1 MEQSTPK
8 RSGIPRLSRLPVL
21 RTKSSQVFTATTTQ
35 YQPPDIPDNYRP
47 AAATP
52 KLQKR
57 ASAASLLKAQAQAQ
71 TKDLAASTTTR
82 PRPALPAG
90 TRSYDRPSTGILRG
104 LARPGSRGNQQRTQ
118 VAKCVPQTEDE
129 ENQDHLTSLNG
140 FIRAASRQGSYD
152 DSSPID
158 YPSPSPLDEDRTE
171 LFRPRDRNK
180 PRPSL
185 SERTMESLQTLPST
199 PSAKDR
205 RRSSF
210 FAPVESPMGPPLRPA
225 SALSRNGSNISS
237 RPGTSD
243 GSFTKPNR
251 PASPA
256 KSRGPASAKPA
267 AKTTNGGGLGF
278 GFTSTAA
285 SANGK
290 RRSVSTALTLNGGG
304 SHGLGNGNGM
314 GQMGPPLRSPSPAK
328 RPITNG
334 SLGGG
339 RSPSPAK
346 RPAAPMSNGVGGGR
360 SPSPS
365 KRPAPT
371 TTNGTSGR
379 SPSKP
384 LVGSKTLS
392 ARPSNPR
399 AGLGDLFGPRVNG
412 TAPAPSVKVGGGERK
427 TKTSGTPAK
436 RVASNPTSS
445 TALREQIAAAK
456 AAARKEKEKAKMDS
470 PQQQTS
476 HSERFEDF
484 GTTTADPFNLAPK
497 DPKHVLRNRIKT
509 AWTDGKLNIAG
520 LALKS
525 IPDEVLGMFDAKA
538 METAGVN
545 WAEVVDLTKLLAA
558 DNELEELGESVFP
571 DRPAETWAEADGEGM
586 GTSPFG
592 GLEVMDLHGNHL
604 GSLPMG
610 MRRMERLTKLDL
622 SHNKL
627 ENGCLEIV
635 AEISS
640 LKELRLGHNNLSG
653 NFPSTV
659 CGGLRGLEVL
669 DLKANR
675 ILSLPDAMRELVGL
689 RVLDVGGNQLT
700 TLPMEALQQLPLM
713 ELDASHNA
721 LIGSLFP
728 LGGVG
733 GHETLQVLNIANNSL
748 AALTFSG
755 EVGFPRLKVL
765 DVTNNHFTG
774 LPAMGGWVELATLT
788 AGDNKITEVP
798 EAFTGLRKL
807 RTVNFTGNELRLLD
821 PEIARMESL
830 EVLILAANPMR
841 EKKYLSMT
849 AADIKKDLRSKL
861 EPEDDEVSEPE
872 TVIGPTGSHLGAS
885 MWAVQGNGVLDLAS
899 SKLSDDVNDRL
910 GSTLRTEEVRELRL
924 QSNALT
930 SVPPALWLGQD
941 LRILDLSNNPFGSED
956 YFSAELELPVL
967 QELNLSHCRLAT
979 LEPLMSQLTAPG
991 LRTINLTANKLSGA
1005 VPGLRITYPAL
1016 TTLHARDNRF
1026 ESVTA
1031 DALRGFVTV
1040 DLGGNSLQGL
1050 PAELGLLWDE
1060 GLRHLDVS
1068 GNAFRVPNYQVL
1080 GKGTEAVC
1088 RWLRGRIV
1096 DGEGGRSLDMATDT
1110 VVFAVEVTAGGH
1122 YAMQPGLGTFWS
1134 QCCSTRPLQSSNEHT
1149 ILSSKMCLFV
1159 IKHWEPCLH
1168 MRGRC
1173 VDQCNTNLA
1182 TPGVMADDCAER
1194 REVYLDEPESGACP
1208 ICQRRKAST
1217 AHIVTGG
1224 QSIRSPTASVQRPAF
1239 IRSPSTAGS
1248 TITGISMCEIG
1259 RCDFHDIAA
1268 NGLQCGLCDRIIGR
1282 TDDESVAGT
1291 IERDFYGSPLSEGTV
1306 VSSIRESSGE
1316 DGVYQRWLSE
1326 QETVSRTTTRP
1337 ANTPASPD
1345 YSTPGTT
1352 STAAAWQD
1360 REEALNEA
1368 RVQELSRNF

>member
-21 RTKSSQVFTATTTQ
+21 RTKSSQVVSTTTTH

-71 TKDLAASTTTR
+71 TKDLASSTTTR

-90 TRSYDRPSTGILRG
+90 TRSYDRPATGTLRG
-104 LARPGSRGNQQRTQ
+104 LARPGSRGNQQRTT
-118 VAKCVPQTEDE
+118 VAKRTPQTEDE

-140 FIRAASRQGSYD
+140 FRAASRQGSYD

-158 YPSPSPLDEDRTE
+158 YPSPSPMDEDRTE

-225 SALSRNGSNISS
+225 SSLSRNGSNISS

-243 GSFTKPNR
+243 GSLTKPSATR

-256 KSRGPASAKPA
+256 KTRAPGSAKPA
-267 AKTTNGGGLGF
+267 SKVNGTGLGF
-278 GFTSTAA
+278 GFAPA

-304 SHGLGNGNGM
+304 SHGFGNGNGM
-314 GQMGPPLRSPSPAK
+314 GQMGPPRSPSPAK
-328 RPITNG
+328 RPIPNGNG
-334 SLGGG
+334 SVGG

-346 RPAAPMSNGVGGGR
+346 RSAPIINGSVGGR

-384 LVGSKTLS
+384 LAGSKTLS

-399 AGLGDLFGPRVNG
+399 AGLADLFGPRVHG
-412 TAPAPSVKVGGGERK
+412 TAPTASAKVGGGERK
-427 TKTSGTPAK
+427 TKPSGTPAK

-456 AAARKEKEKAKMDS
+456 AAARKEKAKMDS
-470 PQQQTS
+470 PQQADRGQQ
-476 HSERFEDF
+476 FEDF
-484 GTTTADPFNLAPK
+484 SGTTADPFNLAPK
-497 DPKHVLRNRIKT
+497 DPKHVLRNRIKA

-520 LALKS
+520 LTLKS

-558 DNELEELGESVFP
+558 DNELEDLGNGVFP
-571 DRPAETWAEADGEGM
+571 DRAAETWAEADGEGM

-635 AEISS
+635 ADISS
-640 LKELRLGHNNLSG
+640 LRELRLGHNNLSG

-675 ILSLPDAMRELVGL
+675 LLSLPDAMRELVGL

-700 TLPMEALQQLPLM
+700 TLPMEALQMLPLL
-713 ELDASHNA
+713 ELDAGSNA

-774 LPAMGGWVELATLT
+774 LPAMGGWTELATLT
-788 AGDNKITEVP
+788 AGDNKITEIP
-798 EAFTGLRKL
+798 EGFTGLRKL
-807 RTVNFTGNELRLLD
+807 RTVNLTGNELRLLD

-849 AADIKKDLRSKL
+849 TADIKKDLRSKL

-899 SKLSDDVNDRL
+899 LKLSDDVNDRL

-924 QSNALT
+924 QCNALT

-941 LRILDLSNNPFGSED
+941 LRILDLSNNPFRSED

-979 LEPLMSQLTAPG
+979 LEPLMSQLTAPA

-1005 VPGLRITYPAL
+1005 VPVLRQTYPAL

-1088 RWLRGRIV
+1088 RWLKGRIV

-1110 VVFAVEVTAGGH
+1110 VVFAVAVLAGGH
-1122 YAMQPGLGTFWS
+1122 YAMQPGLGTYWA

-1149 ILSSKMCLFV
+1149 VLISNMCLFV

-1194 REVYLDEPESGACP
+1194 REVYLDDPEPGACP
-1208 ICQRRKAST
+1208 ICQRRDALEQHT
-1217 AHIVTGG
+1217 VTGG
-1224 QSIRSPTASVQRPAF
+1224 QSIRSPTASLRRPTF
-1239 IRSPSTAGS
+1239 VRSPSTAGS

-1268 NGLQCGLCDRIIGR
+1268 NGLQCGLCDRVIGR

-1291 IERDFYGSPLSEGTV
+1291 TERGFYGSPLIEGTV
-1306 VSSIRESSGE
+1306 VSSIHEGSGE
-1316 DGVYQRWLSE
+1316 DEVNQRWLSD
-1326 QETVSRTTTRP
+1326 QETPSRTTTRP
-1337 ANTPASPD
+1337 ANTQASPD

-1352 STAAAWQD
+1352 PTAAAWQD

-1368 RVQELSRNF
+1368 REQDVSRNF

>member
-21 RTKSSQVFTATTTQ
+21 RTKSSQVFTTTTTQ

-71 TKDLAASTTTR
+71 TKDLAASTSTR

-90 TRSYDRPSTGILRG
+90 TRSYDRPSTGTLR
-104 LARPGSRGNQQRTQ
+104 RPGSRGNQLRTT
-118 VAKCVPQTEDE
+118 VAKRTPQTEDE

-140 FIRAASRQGSYD
+140 FRAASRQGSYD

-158 YPSPSPLDEDRTE
+158 YPSPSPMDEDRTE

-210 FAPVESPMGPPLRPA
+210 FAPVESPMGPPLRPT
-225 SALSRNGSNISS
+225 SALSRNGSS

-243 GSFTKPNR
+243 GSFGKLAAR
-251 PASPA
+251 PVSPA
-256 KSRGPASAKPA
+256 KTRGPGSAKPA
-267 AKTTNGGGLGF
+267 AKVANGSGGLGF
-278 GFTSTAA
+278 GFAPA

-304 SHGLGNGNGM
+304 SHGFGSGIGNGL
-314 GQMGPPLRSPSPAK
+314 GQMGPPPRSPSPAK
-328 RPITNG
+328 RPIANG
-334 SLGGG
+334 SVGG

-346 RPAAPMSNGVGGGR
+346 RPVTNGSLGGGR

-384 LVGSKTLS
+384 LGVSKTLS

-399 AGLGDLFGPRVNG
+399 AGLADLFGPRVNG
-412 TAPAPSVKVGGGERK
+412 TAPKTGGTGRTVKPAA
-427 TKTSGTPAK
+427 TPAK

-470 PQQQTS
+470 PQQAS
-476 HSERFEDF
+476 HSQQFEEF
-484 GTTTADPFNLAPK
+484 ETTTMAGHGDPFNLAPK
-497 DPKHVLRNRIKT
+497 DPKHVLRNRIKA

-520 LALKS
+520 LALKD

-558 DNELEELGESVFP
+558 DNELEELGEGVFP
-571 DRPAETWAEADGEGM
+571 DRAAETWAEAEDGGVA
-586 GTSPFG
+586 SPFG

-604 GSLPMG
+604 GGLPMG

-640 LKELRLGHNNLSG
+640 LRELRLGHNNLSG

-659 CGGLRGLEVL
+659 CGGLRGLEIL

-675 ILSLPDAMRELVGL
+675 LLSLPDAMRELVGL

-700 TLPMEALQQLPLM
+700 TLPMEALQMLPLL
-713 ELDASHNA
+713 ELDAGSNA

-728 LGGVG
+728 LGGTG

-788 AGDNKITEVP
+788 AGDNKITEIP
-798 EAFTGLRKL
+798 GGFTGLRKL
-807 RTVNFTGNELRLLD
+807 RTVNFTGNELRLPD
-821 PEIARMESL
+821 PEIGRMESL
-830 EVLILAANPMR
+830 EVLILAANPVR

-941 LRILDLSNNPFGSED
+941 LRILDLSSNPFRSED

-979 LEPLMSQLTAPG
+979 LEPLISQLTAPA

-1005 VPGLRITYPAL
+1005 VPVLRQTYPAL

-1096 DGEGGRSLDMATDT
+1096 DGEGGRRG
-1110 VVFAVEVTAGGH
+1110 EK
-1122 YAMQPGLGTFWS
+1122 
-1134 QCCSTRPLQSSNEHT
+1134 STLT
-1149 ILSSKMCLFV
+1149 ILNQMRARSVREGRRPQNISS
-1159 IKHWEPCLH
+1159 
-1168 MRGRC
+1168 R
-1173 VDQCNTNLA
+1173 A
-1182 TPGVMADDCAER
+1182 ADPSDHQ
-1194 REVYLDEPESGACP
+1194 
-1208 ICQRRKAST
+1208 QRVFDDRT
-1217 AHIVTGG
+1217 FT
-1224 QSIRSPTASVQRPAF
+1224 
-1239 IRSPSTAGS
+1239 RSPSTAGS

-1268 NGLQCGLCDRIIGR
+1268 NGLQCGLCDRIVGR

-1306 VSSIRESSGE
+1306 VSSIHEGSGE
-1316 DGVYQRWLSE
+1316 DEVYQRWLSR
-1326 QETVSRTTTRP
+1326 QETVSRTTART

-1368 RVQELSRNF
+1368 RAQDVSRNF

>member
-21 RTKSSQVFTATTTQ
+21 RTKSSQVFTTTTTH

-90 TRSYDRPSTGILRG
+90 TRSYDRPSTGTLRG
-104 LARPGSRGNQQRTQ
+104 LTRPSSRGNQQRTQ
-118 VAKCVPQTEDE
+118 VAKRAPQTEDE

-140 FIRAASRQGSYD
+140 FRAASRQGSYD

-225 SALSRNGSNISS
+225 SALSRNGSS

-243 GSFTKPNR
+243 GSFPKPNR

-267 AKTTNGGGLGF
+267 SKVNGTGLGF
-278 GFTSTAA
+278 GFAPA

-304 SHGLGNGNGM
+304 SHGFGNGNGI
-314 GQMGPPLRSPSPAK
+314 GQMGPPRSPSPTK
-328 RPITNG
+328 RPMTNG
-334 SLGGG
+334 SLGDG

-346 RPAAPMSNGVGGGR
+346 RPAPITNGSVGGGR

-365 KRPAPT
+365 KRSAPT
-371 TTNGTSGR
+371 SNGTSGR
-379 SPSKP
+379 SPAKP

-399 AGLGDLFGPRVNG
+399 AGLADLFGPRVNG
-412 TAPAPSVKVGGGERK
+412 TAPKTGGTGRTVKPAA
-427 TKTSGTPAK
+427 TPAK

-476 HSERFEDF
+476 HSEGFEDF

-497 DPKHVLRNRIKT
+497 DPKHVLRNRIKA

-520 LALKS
+520 LTLKS

-538 METAGVN
+538 MEVAGVN

-558 DNELEELGESVFP
+558 DNELEELGKGVFP
-571 DRPAETWAEADGEGM
+571 DRPAETWAEAENGGVA
-586 GTSPFG
+586 SPFG

-604 GSLPMG
+604 GGLPMG

-635 AEISS
+635 AEIAS

-675 ILSLPDAMRELVGL
+675 LLSLPDAMRELVGL

-700 TLPMEALQQLPLM
+700 TLPMEALQMLPLL
-713 ELDASHNA
+713 ELDAGSNA

-755 EVGFPRLKVL
+755 EVGFPRLKLL

-774 LPAMGGWVELATLT
+774 LPDMGGWVELATLT
-788 AGDNKITEVP
+788 TGDNKITEVP
-798 EAFTGLRKL
+798 EGFTGLRKL

-821 PEIARMESL
+821 PEMARMESL
-830 EVLILAANPMR
+830 EVLVLAANPMR

-849 AADIKKDLRSKL
+849 AADIKEDLRSKL
-861 EPEDDEVSEPE
+861 EPEEDEVSEPE

-885 MWAVQGNGVLDLAS
+885 MWAVQGNGLLDLAS
-899 SKLSDDVNDRL
+899 LKLSDDVNDRL

-924 QSNALT
+924 QLNALT

-979 LEPLMSQLTAPG
+979 LEPLMSQLTAPA

-1005 VPGLRITYPAL
+1005 VPGLRRTYPAL

-1031 DALRGFVTV
+1031 DALRGLVTV

-1096 DGEGGRSLDMATDT
+1096 DGEGGRVSE
-1110 VVFAVEVTAGGH
+1110 VE
-1122 YAMQPGLGTFWS
+1122 
-1134 QCCSTRPLQSSNEHT
+1134 
-1149 ILSSKMCLFV
+1149 
-1159 IKHWEPCLH
+1159 
-1168 MRGRC
+1168 
-1173 VDQCNTNLA
+1173 
-1182 TPGVMADDCAER
+1182 
-1194 REVYLDEPESGACP
+1194 
-1208 ICQRRKAST
+1208 
-1217 AHIVTGG
+1217 
-1224 QSIRSPTASVQRPAF
+1224 
-1239 IRSPSTAGS
+1239 
-1248 TITGISMCEIG
+1248 
-1259 RCDFHDIAA
+1259 
-1268 NGLQCGLCDRIIGR
+1268 
-1282 TDDESVAGT
+1282 
-1291 IERDFYGSPLSEGTV
+1291 
-1306 VSSIRESSGE
+1306 
-1316 DGVYQRWLSE
+1316 
-1326 QETVSRTTTRP
+1326 
-1337 ANTPASPD
+1337 
-1345 YSTPGTT
+1345 
-1352 STAAAWQD
+1352 
-1360 REEALNEA
+1360 
-1368 RVQELSRNF
+1368 

>member
-1 MEQSTPK
+1 MEQFTPK
-8 RSGIPRLSRLPVL
+8 KPSGIPRLSRLPVL
-21 RTKSSQVFTATTTQ
+21 RTKSSQVFSTTTTQ

-71 TKDLAASTTTR
+71 TKDLASFTTTR
-82 PRPALPAG
+82 PRPVLPAG
-90 TRSYDRPSTGILRG
+90 TRSYDRPATGTLRG
-104 LARPGSRGNQQRTQ
+104 LARPGSRGNQQRAQ
-118 VAKCVPQTEDE
+118 VAKRAPQTEDE

-140 FIRAASRQGSYD
+140 FIRAASRQGSYSED
-152 DSSPID
+152 TSSPLD
-158 YPSPSPLDEDRTE
+158 YPSPSPLDEDKTE

-225 SALSRNGSNISS
+225 SALSRNGSNVSS

-243 GSFTKPNR
+243 GSFTKPSATR

-256 KSRGPASAKPA
+256 KSRGPGSAKPA
-267 AKTTNGGGLGF
+267 SKVASGGGLGF
-278 GFTSTAA
+278 GFAPA

-290 RRSVSTALTLNGGG
+290 RRSVSTALTPNGGE
-304 SHGLGNGNGM
+304 SHGLGNGNGNRI
-314 GQMGPPLRSPSPAK
+314 GQMGPPRSPSPAK

-334 SLGGG
+334 SVGGRSPSPAKRPITNGNGSVGG

-346 RPAAPMSNGVGGGR
+346 RPAP
-360 SPSPS
+360 
-365 KRPAPT
+365 

-379 SPSKP
+379 SPAKP

-412 TAPAPSVKVGGGERK
+412 TAPKTGSTVRTVKPAA
-427 TKTSGTPAK
+427 TPGK
-436 RVASNPTSS
+436 RVVSNPTSS

-470 PQQQTS
+470 PQQADRGQQL
-476 HSERFEDF
+476 EDF

-520 LALKS
+520 LALKAV
-525 IPDEVLGMFDAKA
+525 PDEVLGMFDAEA
-538 METAGVN
+538 MQTAGVN
-545 WAEVVDLTKLLAA
+545 WAEVVDLTRLLAA
-558 DNELEELGESVFP
+558 DNELEELGDGVFP
-571 DRPAETWAEADGEGM
+571 DRPAETWAEGDGGAETG
-586 GTSPFG
+586 SPFG

-604 GSLPMG
+604 VSLPIG

-627 ENGCLEIV
+627 ENSCLEIV

-640 LKELRLGHNNLSG
+640 LRELRLGHNNLSG
-653 NFPSTV
+653 NFPSAV
-659 CGGLRGLEVL
+659 CGGLKGLEIL

-675 ILSLPDAMRELVGL
+675 LLSLPDAIRELVGL

-700 TLPMEALQQLPLM
+700 TLPIGALQMLPLL
-713 ELDASHNA
+713 ELDASNNA

-728 LGGVG
+728 LGCVG

-788 AGDNKITEVP
+788 AGDNKITEIP
-798 EAFTGLRKL
+798 EGFTGLRKL

-830 EVLILAANPMR
+830 EVLVLAANPMR

-861 EPEDDEVSEPE
+861 EPEEDQVSEPE

-885 MWAVQGNGVLDLAS
+885 MWAIQGNGVLDLAS
-899 SKLSDDVNDRL
+899 LKLSDDVNDRL

-924 QSNALT
+924 QLNALT

-979 LEPLMSQLTAPG
+979 LEPLMSQLTAPA

-1026 ESVTA
+1026 ESLSA

-1096 DGEGGRSLDMATDT
+1096 DGDGTRLWSGGD
-1110 VVFAVEVTAGGH
+1110 H
-1122 YAMQPGLGTFWS
+1122 
-1134 QCCSTRPLQSSNEHT
+1134 
-1149 ILSSKMCLFV
+1149 
-1159 IKHWEPCLH
+1159 
-1168 MRGRC
+1168 
-1173 VDQCNTNLA
+1173 
-1182 TPGVMADDCAER
+1182 
-1194 REVYLDEPESGACP
+1194 
-1208 ICQRRKAST
+1208 AST
-1217 AHIVTGG
+1217 AHVDLARIGM
-1224 QSIRSPTASVQRPAF
+1224 QSVMCPSP
-1239 IRSPSTAGS
+1239 
-1248 TITGISMCEIG
+1248 
-1259 RCDFHDIAA
+1259 
-1268 NGLQCGLCDRIIGR
+1268 QC
-1282 TDDESVAGT
+1282 
-1291 IERDFYGSPLSEGTV
+1291 YSPLVPKLEVNGRSQRGHTVLHIVKRQNTTARSFAVFGT
-1306 VSSIRESSGE
+1306 RRP
-1316 DGVYQRWLSE
+1316 GV
-1326 QETVSRTTTRP
+1326 
-1337 ANTPASPD
+1337 AK
-1345 YSTPGTT
+1345 
-1352 STAAAWQD
+1352 
-1360 REEALNEA
+1360 
-1368 RVQELSRNF
+1368 

>member
-8 RSGIPRLSRLPVL
+8 KPSGIPRLSRLPVL
-21 RTKSSQVFTATTTQ
+21 RTKSSQVFSTTTTH

-71 TKDLAASTTTR
+71 TKDLAASTTIR
-82 PRPALPAG
+82 PRPALPG
-90 TRSYDRPSTGILRG
+90 TRSYDRPSTGALRG
-104 LARPGSRGNQQRTQ
+104 LARPSSRGNQQRIQ
-118 VAKCVPQTEDE
+118 VAKRAPQTDDE

-140 FIRAASRQGSYD
+140 FRAASRQGSHSED
-152 DSSPID
+152 TSSPLD
-158 YPSPSPLDEDRTE
+158 YPSSSPQDEDKTE

-185 SERTMESLQTLPST
+185 SVRTMESLQTLPST

-210 FAPVESPMGPPLRPA
+210 FAPVESPMGPPPPRPG
-225 SALSRNGSNISS
+225 SSLSRNGSS

-243 GSFTKPNR
+243 GSFGKASAMR

-256 KSRGPASAKPA
+256 KSRAPASAKPA
-267 AKTTNGGGLGF
+267 SKVHGTGLGF
-278 GFTSTAA
+278 GFAPA

-304 SHGLGNGNGM
+304 SHGFGNGQGL
-314 GQMGPPLRSPSPAK
+314 GQMGPPPRSPSPAK
-328 RPITNG
+328 RPMANGSLGGERSPSPAKRSAPMTNG

-346 RPAAPMSNGVGGGR
+346 RPAPITNGSVGGR
-360 SPSPS
+360 SP
-365 KRPAPT
+365 A
-371 TTNGTSGR
+371 
-379 SPSKP
+379 KP
-384 LVGSKTLS
+384 LAGSKTLS
-392 ARPSNPR
+392 ARPSKARP
-399 AGLGDLFGPRVNG
+399 ALGDLFAPLANG
-412 TAPAPSVKVGGGERK
+412 TAPTPPKASGAERK
-427 TKTSGTPAK
+427 MKPSASTPGK

-456 AAARKEKEKAKMDS
+456 AAARKEKEKGKMDS
-470 PQQQTS
+470 PQQADWGQ
-476 HSERFEDF
+476 FETFD
-484 GTTTADPFNLAPK
+484 GMGGSTDPFNLAPK
-497 DPKHVLRNRIKT
+497 DPTHVLRNRIKA

-520 LALKS
+520 LALKDV
-525 IPDEVLGMFDAKA
+525 PDEVLGMFDAKA
-538 METAGVN
+538 MEAAGVN
-545 WAEVVDLTKLLAA
+545 WAEVVDLTRLLAA
-558 DNELEELGESVFP
+558 DNELEELGDGVFP
-571 DRPAETWAEADGEGM
+571 DRPAETWAEAEDGEGK
-586 GTSPFG
+586 GSPFG
-592 GLEVMDLHGNHL
+592 GLEVMDLHGNRL
-604 GSLPMG
+604 GGLPMG

-640 LKELRLGHNNLSG
+640 LRELRLGHNNLSG
-653 NFPSTV
+653 NFPSAV
-659 CGGLRGLEVL
+659 CGGLKGLEVL
-669 DLKANR
+669 DLKENR
-675 ILSLPDAMRELVGL
+675 LLSLPDAMRELIGL

-700 TLPMEALQQLPLM
+700 TLPMEALQMLPLL
-713 ELDASHNA
+713 ESDASNNA

-728 LGGVG
+728 LGGTS

-755 EVGFPRLKVL
+755 EVAFPRLKVL
-765 DVTNNHFTG
+765 NVTNNHFTG

-788 AGDNKITEVP
+788 AGDNKITEIP
-798 EAFTGLRKL
+798 EGFTGLRKL

-849 AADIKKDLRSKL
+849 AADIKKDLGSKL

-899 SKLSDDVNDRL
+899 LKLSDDVNDRL

-924 QSNALT
+924 QLNALT

-979 LEPLMSQLTAPG
+979 LEPLMSQLTAPA

-1005 VPGLRITYPAL
+1005 VPGLRETYPAL

-1031 DALRGFVTV
+1031 NALRSFVTV

-1088 RWLRGRIV
+1088 RWLKGRIV
-1096 DGEGGRSLDMATDT
+1096 DGEGGR
-1110 VVFAVEVTAGGH
+1110 
-1122 YAMQPGLGTFWS
+1122 
-1134 QCCSTRPLQSSNEHT
+1134 CCSSRYLENSNEHT
-1149 ILSSKMCLFV
+1149 TSISKMCLFV

-1194 REVYLDEPESGACP
+1194 REAYLDDPEPGACP
-1208 ICQRRKAST
+1208 ICQRREAS
-1217 AHIVTGG
+1217 AEHIAAARQT
-1224 QSIRSPTASVQRPAF
+1224 IRSPTASLRRPTF
-1239 IRSPSTAGS
+1239 VRSPSTAGS
-1248 TITGISMCEIG
+1248 TVTGISMCEIG

-1268 NGLQCGLCDRIIGR
+1268 NGLQCGLCDRAIGR

-1291 IERDFYGSPLSEGTV
+1291 VERDFYDSPLSEGTV
-1306 VSSIRESSGE
+1306 VSSIHEGSGE
-1316 DGVYQRWLSE
+1316 DEVYQRWLSE
-1326 QETVSRTTTRP
+1326 QETVSRTTTRT
-1337 ANTPASPD
+1337 ANTPVSPD

-1352 STAAAWQD
+1352 STAAAWQV
-1360 REEALNEA
+1360 REEALKEG
-1368 RVQELSRNF
+1368 RVHDLSRNF

>member
-1 MEQSTPK
+1 MDSHPPK
-8 RSGIPRLSRLPVL
+8 KPSGIPRLSRLPVL
-21 RTKSSQVFTATTTQ
+21 RTKSSQVFTTTTTQ

-90 TRSYDRPSTGILRG
+90 TKSYDRPSTGTLR
-104 LARPGSRGNQQRTQ
+104 RPSSRGNQQRTQ
-118 VAKCVPQTEDE
+118 LVAKRAPQTDDE

-140 FIRAASRQGSYD
+140 FRAASRQGSYD

-210 FAPVESPMGPPLRPA
+210 FAPVESPMGPPPPRPG
-225 SALSRNGSNISS
+225 SSLSRNGSSRGS

-243 GSFTKPNR
+243 GSFTKSNR

-256 KSRGPASAKPA
+256 KTRAPASAKPA
-267 AKTTNGGGLGF
+267 SKVNGTGLGF
-278 GFTSTAA
+278 GFAPA

-304 SHGLGNGNGM
+304 
-314 GQMGPPLRSPSPAK
+314 MGPPMRSASPSK
-328 RPITNG
+328 RPTING
-334 SLGGG
+334 SLDGG

-346 RPAAPMSNGVGGGR
+346 RPAPMTNGSVGGR
-360 SPSPS
+360 SPSPA
-365 KRPAPT
+365 KRPVAPT
-371 TTNGTSGR
+371 TTNGTSSR
-379 SPSKP
+379 SSAKP

-392 ARPSNPR
+392 ARPSKPR
-399 AGLGDLFGPRVNG
+399 AGLGDLFGSQLNG
-412 TAPAPSVKVGGGERK
+412 AAPPSVKVGGGERK
-427 TKTSGTPAK
+427 AKPSGTPAK

-456 AAARKEKEKAKMDS
+456 AAARKEKAKMDS
-470 PQQQTS
+470 PQQADRGQ
-476 HSERFEDF
+476 FETF
-484 GTTTADPFNLAPK
+484 EGLSGSSDPFNLAPK

-520 LALKS
+520 LALKD

-538 METAGVN
+538 MESAGVN

-558 DNELEELGESVFP
+558 DNELEELGENVFP
-571 DRPAETWAEADGEGM
+571 DRAAETWAEGDGGEGM
-586 GTSPFG
+586 VSSPFG
-592 GLEVMDLHGNHL
+592 GLEVMDLHGNRL
-604 GSLPMG
+604 GGLPMG

-635 AEISS
+635 AEIAS
-640 LKELRLGHNNLSG
+640 LKELKLGHNNLSG
-653 NFPSTV
+653 NFPSSV
-659 CGGLRGLEVL
+659 CGGLKGLEVL
-669 DLKANR
+669 DLKENR
-675 ILSLPDAMRELVGL
+675 LLSLPDAMRELVGL
-689 RVLDVGGNQLT
+689 RVLDVGGNQVT
-700 TLPMEALQQLPLM
+700 ALPMEALQMLPLLEM
-713 ELDASHNA
+713 DASNNA

-728 LGGVG
+728 LGGVS

-774 LPAMGGWVELATLT
+774 LPDMGGWVELATLT

-798 EAFTGLRKL
+798 EGFTGLRKL
-807 RTVNFTGNELRLLD
+807 RTVNFTSNELRLLD
-821 PEIARMESL
+821 SEMARMESL

-849 AADIKKDLRSKL
+849 AADIKKDLGSKL

-899 SKLSDDVNDRL
+899 LKLSDDVNDRL

-924 QSNALT
+924 QLNALT

-979 LEPLMSQLTAPG
+979 LEPLMSQLTAPA

-1005 VPGLRITYPAL
+1005 VPGLRETYPAL

-1031 DALRGFVTV
+1031 NALRSFVTV

-1088 RWLRGRIV
+1088 RWLKGRIV
-1096 DGEGGRSLDMATDT
+1096 DGEGGR
-1110 VVFAVEVTAGGH
+1110 
-1122 YAMQPGLGTFWS
+1122 
-1134 QCCSTRPLQSSNEHT
+1134 CCSSRYLENSNEHT
-1149 ILSSKMCLFV
+1149 TSISKMCLFV

-1194 REVYLDEPESGACP
+1194 REAYLDDPESGACP
-1208 ICQRRKAST
+1208 ICQRREAS
-1217 AHIVTGG
+1217 AEHIAAARQT
-1224 QSIRSPTASVQRPAF
+1224 IRSPTASLRRPTSV
-1239 IRSPSTAGS
+1239 RSPSTAGS
-1248 TITGISMCEIG
+1248 TVTGISMCEIG

-1268 NGLQCGLCDRIIGR
+1268 NGLQCGLCDRAIGR

-1291 IERDFYGSPLSEGTV
+1291 VERDFYDSPLSEGTV
-1306 VSSIRESSGE
+1306 VSSIHEGSGE
-1316 DGVYQRWLSE
+1316 DEVYQRWLSE
-1326 QETVSRTTTRP
+1326 QETVSRTTTRT
-1337 ANTPASPD
+1337 ANTPVSPD

-1352 STAAAWQD
+1352 STAAAWQV
-1360 REEALNEA
+1360 REEVLKEG
-1368 RVQELSRNF
+1368 RVHDLSRNF

>member
-21 RTKSSQVFTATTTQ
+21 RTKSSQVFTTTTTH

-71 TKDLAASTTTR
+71 TKDLAASTTIR
-82 PRPALPAG
+82 PRPALPG
-90 TRSYDRPSTGILRG
+90 TRSYDRPATGTLRG
-104 LARPGSRGNQQRTQ
+104 LARPGSRGNQQRIQ
-118 VAKCVPQTEDE
+118 VAKRAPQTDDE

-171 LFRPRDRNK
+171 MFRPRDRNK

-210 FAPVESPMGPPLRPA
+210 FAPVESPMGPPPPRPG
-225 SALSRNGSNISS
+225 SSLSRNGSNISS

-243 GSFTKPNR
+243 GSFPKSNR

-256 KSRGPASAKPA
+256 KIRAPASAKPA
-267 AKTTNGGGLGF
+267 SRVANGSAGLGF
-278 GFTSTAA
+278 GFAPT

-304 SHGLGNGNGM
+304 SHGFGNGIGR
-314 GQMGPPLRSPSPAK
+314 GEMGPPPRSPSPAK
-328 RPITNG
+328 RPVTNG
-334 SLGGG
+334 SVSGRSPSPAKRPAVPMNNGVGGG

-346 RPAAPMSNGVGGGR
+346 RPAAP
-360 SPSPS
+360 
-365 KRPAPT
+365 T

-379 SPSKP
+379 SPAKP
-384 LVGSKTLS
+384 LMGSKTLS
-392 ARPSNPR
+392 ARPMKARPGP
-399 AGLGDLFGPRVNG
+399 ALGDLFAPLANG
-412 TAPAPSVKVGGGERK
+412 TAPTPPKASGAERK
-427 TKTSGTPAK
+427 MKSSASTPGK

-456 AAARKEKEKAKMDS
+456 AAARKEKAKMDS
-470 PQQQTS
+470 PQQADGGQ
-476 HSERFEDF
+476 FETF
-484 GTTTADPFNLAPK
+484 EGLSGSSDPFNLAPK
-497 DPKHVLRNRIKT
+497 DAKHVLRNRIKS

-520 LALKS
+520 LALKD

-558 DNELEELGESVFP
+558 DNELEELGDGVFP
-571 DRPAETWAEADGEGM
+571 DRPAETWAEAEDGGK
-586 GTSPFG
+586 GSPFG

-640 LKELRLGHNNLSG
+640 LKELRLGHNNFSG

-659 CGGLRGLEVL
+659 CGGLKGLEVL
-669 DLKANR
+669 DVKENR
-675 ILSLPDAMRELVGL
+675 LLSLPDAMRELVGL

-700 TLPMEALQQLPLM
+700 TLPMEALQMLPLL

-755 EVGFPRLKVL
+755 EVGFPRLKML

-798 EAFTGLRKL
+798 EGFTGLRKL

-821 PEIARMESL
+821 PEIARMQSL
-830 EVLILAANPMR
+830 EVLVLAANPMR

-861 EPEDDEVSEPE
+861 EPEDEEVSEPE

-885 MWAVQGNGVLDLAS
+885 MWAVQGNGVLDLGS
-899 SKLSDDVNDRL
+899 LKLSDDVNDRL

-924 QSNALT
+924 QLNALT

-941 LRILDLSNNPFGSED
+941 LRILDLSNNSFGSED

-979 LEPLMSQLTAPG
+979 LEPLMSQLTAPA
-991 LRTINLTANKLSGA
+991 LRTINLTANRLSGA
-1005 VPGLRITYPAL
+1005 VPGLRETYLAL
-1016 TTLHARDNRF
+1016 TTIYARDNRF

-1080 GKGTEAVC
+1080 WKGTEAVC

-1096 DGEGGRSLDMATDT
+1096 DGEGGRVSE
-1110 VVFAVEVTAGGH
+1110 VE
-1122 YAMQPGLGTFWS
+1122 
-1134 QCCSTRPLQSSNEHT
+1134 
-1149 ILSSKMCLFV
+1149 
-1159 IKHWEPCLH
+1159 
-1168 MRGRC
+1168 
-1173 VDQCNTNLA
+1173 
-1182 TPGVMADDCAER
+1182 
-1194 REVYLDEPESGACP
+1194 
-1208 ICQRRKAST
+1208 
-1217 AHIVTGG
+1217 
-1224 QSIRSPTASVQRPAF
+1224 
-1239 IRSPSTAGS
+1239 
-1248 TITGISMCEIG
+1248 
-1259 RCDFHDIAA
+1259 
-1268 NGLQCGLCDRIIGR
+1268 
-1282 TDDESVAGT
+1282 
-1291 IERDFYGSPLSEGTV
+1291 
-1306 VSSIRESSGE
+1306 
-1316 DGVYQRWLSE
+1316 
-1326 QETVSRTTTRP
+1326 
-1337 ANTPASPD
+1337 
-1345 YSTPGTT
+1345 
-1352 STAAAWQD
+1352 
-1360 REEALNEA
+1360 
-1368 RVQELSRNF
+1368 

>member
-21 RTKSSQVFTATTTQ
+21 RTKSSQVFSTTTTQ

-71 TKDLAASTTTR
+71 TKDLAASTTIR
-82 PRPALPAG
+82 PRPALPG
-90 TRSYDRPSTGILRG
+90 TRSYDRPAATGTLR
-104 LARPGSRGNQQRTQ
+104 RPSSRGNQQRTQ
-118 VAKCVPQTEDE
+118 VVKRAPQTEDE

-158 YPSPSPLDEDRTE
+158 YPSPSPQDEDKTE

-210 FAPVESPMGPPLRPA
+210 FAPAESPMGPPPPRPG
-225 SALSRNGSNISS
+225 SSLSRNGSNISS

-243 GSFTKPNR
+243 GSFPKSNR

-256 KSRGPASAKPA
+256 KIRAPASAKPA
-267 AKTTNGGGLGF
+267 SRVANGSGGLGF
-278 GFTSTAA
+278 GFAPT

-304 SHGLGNGNGM
+304 SHGFGNGIGR
-314 GQMGPPLRSPSPAK
+314 GEMGPPPRSPSPAK
-328 RPITNG
+328 RPVTNG
-334 SLGGG
+334 SVNGRSPSPAKRPAVPMNDGVGGG

-346 RPAAPMSNGVGGGR
+346 RPAAP
-360 SPSPS
+360 
-365 KRPAPT
+365 T

-379 SPSKP
+379 SPAKP
-384 LVGSKTLS
+384 LMGSKTLS
-392 ARPSNPR
+392 ARPSKPR
-399 AGLGDLFGPRVNG
+399 AGLGDLFGSQLNG
-412 TAPAPSVKVGGGERK
+412 TAPSSVKVGGGERK
-427 TKTSGTPAK
+427 AKPSGTPAK

-456 AAARKEKEKAKMDS
+456 AAARKEKEKGKMDS
-470 PQQQTS
+470 PQQADRGQ
-476 HSERFEDF
+476 FETF
-484 GTTTADPFNLAPK
+484 EGLSGSSDPFNLAPK
-497 DPKHVLRNRIKT
+497 DAKHVLRVRIKT

-520 LALKS
+520 LALKD

-538 METAGVN
+538 MEGAGVN
-545 WAEVVDLTKLLAA
+545 WAEVVDLTRLLAA
-558 DNELEELGESVFP
+558 DNELEELGDGVFP
-571 DRPAETWAEADGEGM
+571 DRAAETWAEADGGEGM

-604 GSLPMG
+604 SALPVG
-610 MRRMERLTKLDL
+610 IRRMERLTKLDL

-627 ENGCLEIV
+627 ENGCLEVV
-635 AEISS
+635 AEIPS
-640 LKELRLGHNNLSG
+640 LRELRLGHNNLSG
-653 NFPSTV
+653 NFPPSV
-659 CGGLRGLEVL
+659 CSRLKGLEVL
-669 DLKANR
+669 DLKENR
-675 ILSLPDAMRELVGL
+675 LLSLPDAMRELVGMK
-689 RVLDVGGNQLT
+689 VLDVGGNQLT
-700 TLPMEALQQLPLM
+700 TLPMEALQLLPLL

-755 EVGFPRLKVL
+755 EVEFPRLKVL

-774 LPAMGGWVELATLT
+774 LPAMSGWVELATLT
-788 AGDNKITEVP
+788 AGDNKITEIP
-798 EAFTGLRKL
+798 GGFTGLRKL

-821 PEIARMESL
+821 PEIARMEIL

-861 EPEDDEVSEPE
+861 EPEEDEVSEPE

-924 QSNALT
+924 QLNALT

-941 LRILDLSNNPFGSED
+941 LRILDLSNNPFRSED

-979 LEPLMSQLTAPG
+979 LEPLISQLTAPA

-1005 VPGLRITYPAL
+1005 VPGLRETYPAL
-1016 TTLHARDNRF
+1016 TMLYARDNKF
-1026 ESVTA
+1026 QSVTA

-1096 DGEGGRSLDMATDT
+1096 DGDGRVSE
-1110 VVFAVEVTAGGH
+1110 VE
-1122 YAMQPGLGTFWS
+1122 
-1134 QCCSTRPLQSSNEHT
+1134 
-1149 ILSSKMCLFV
+1149 
-1159 IKHWEPCLH
+1159 
-1168 MRGRC
+1168 
-1173 VDQCNTNLA
+1173 
-1182 TPGVMADDCAER
+1182 
-1194 REVYLDEPESGACP
+1194 
-1208 ICQRRKAST
+1208 
-1217 AHIVTGG
+1217 
-1224 QSIRSPTASVQRPAF
+1224 
-1239 IRSPSTAGS
+1239 
-1248 TITGISMCEIG
+1248 
-1259 RCDFHDIAA
+1259 
-1268 NGLQCGLCDRIIGR
+1268 
-1282 TDDESVAGT
+1282 
-1291 IERDFYGSPLSEGTV
+1291 
-1306 VSSIRESSGE
+1306 
-1316 DGVYQRWLSE
+1316 
-1326 QETVSRTTTRP
+1326 
-1337 ANTPASPD
+1337 
-1345 YSTPGTT
+1345 
-1352 STAAAWQD
+1352 
-1360 REEALNEA
+1360 
-1368 RVQELSRNF
+1368 